1 MKEEEQLG
9 ISLFEKI
16 ALAVIV
22 AIAIPIVFIFFV
34 QVAIKFPAEVSQQ
47 IFQSILQGSALI
59 VFLINTIILYRIYR
73 VLLVYTFKKK

>member
-1 MKEEEQLG
+1 MEEQLG
-9 ISLFEKI
+9 VTLFEKI

-34 QVAIKFPAEVSQQ
+34 QLGIGFPAEVSQQ
-47 IFQSILQGSALI
+47 IFQSILQGSAII

-73 VLLVYTFKKK
+73 ILLIQTFKKK